1 MYNML
6 GMTIKEVPELIAFR
20 TNIDDKERIVRLAKK
35 TPKNR
40 KLNMSALIRRG
51 LELVEKESQ

>member
-1 MYNML
+1 MPS
-6 GMTIKEVPELIAFR
+6 MTIKEVPELIAFR
-20 TNIDDKERIVRLAKK
+20 PNIDDKERIVRLAKK